1 MNKLTEVH
9 DLYTEY
15 YTHTHIMSRNW
26 TSKQSGRHV
35 YSLEVLIFLESH
47 TLKID

>member
-9 DLYTEY
+9 DLY
-15 YTHTHIMSRNW
+15 YTVCKEIK
-26 TSKQSGRHV
+26 TSKQTGRHV
-35 YSLEVLIFLESH
+35 YGLEVLILLQSH